1 MFVLALAIV
10 LAVTGV
16 LAFPCWPY
24 SRRWSYLP
32 SAAAGA
38 LLLGVALIAIGGRA
52 VSRTAE
58 PPIDHSEEVAA
69 AR

>member
-1 MFVLALAIV
+1 MLVLSLAIA

-16 LAFPCWPY
+16 LAFPCWPH
-24 SRRWSYLP
+24 SLRWGYLP

-58 PPIDHSEEVAA
+58 PPIDHRAEIAA

>member
-1 MFVLALAIV
+1 MFVLAVAIV
-10 LAVTGV
+10 LAVAGV

-24 SRRWSYLP
+24 NRQWSYLP

-38 LLLGVALIAIGGRA
+38 LLLGVALVAVGGRA
-52 VSRTAE
+52 VSRTGE

-69 AR
+69 R